1 MGKTQVYRDQHV
13 EILSLAGKLKAMLDV
28 EKLKQDGA
36 AARTLLSALAG
47 KVTVHLAM
55 EDKSLYPALLASAD
69 PTIQAKAKRFT
80 DEMGGIKQA
89 LTKYL
94 ARYPSGTVI
103 AQSAAGFVKET
114 TAMLAVL
121 GKRVQAEDSDL
132 YVAVDAHR

>member
-13 EILSLAGKLKAMLDV
+13 ELLSLAGKLKAMLDA

-36 AARTLLSALAG
+36 AVRTLLSSLAG
-47 KVTVHLAM
+47 KLTVHLAM

-69 PTIQAKAKRFT
+69 PTIRAKAKRFT

-89 LTKYL
+89 LTAYL
-94 ARYPSGTVI
+94 ARYPSGPVI

-114 TAMLAVL
+114 TEILAVL
-121 GKRVQAEDSDL
+121 ARRVRAEDSDL
-132 YVAVDAHR
+132 YVAVDAQR